1 MTKGCDRVRECEEK
15 NRMERRVSFFT
26 FKYGKSRK
34 PEDGRQKLSK
44 YTSAKRK
51 RGSQINIRD
60 IRTILSFKLVLLI
73 DQKTED

>member
-1 MTKGCDRVRECEEK
+1 M
-15 NRMERRVSFFT
+15 RRKTEWRGGLAFFT

-44 YTSAKRK
+44 YRSAKRK